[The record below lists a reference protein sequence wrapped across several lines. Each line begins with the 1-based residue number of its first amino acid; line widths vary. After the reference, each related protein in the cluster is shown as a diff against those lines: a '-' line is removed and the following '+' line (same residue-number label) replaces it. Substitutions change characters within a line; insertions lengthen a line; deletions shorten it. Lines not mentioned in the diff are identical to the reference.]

1 MSDYMIRATAANGQI
16 RAFAATT
23 RDLTEYARNAHNTSP
38 VVTAALGRTMTA
50 AVMMGSML
58 KGDKELLTVKI
69 QGDGPI
75 GSLTVTADSHGHVKG
90 YAQNPVVLI
99 QANSIGKLDV
109 AGAIG
114 KGVLS
119 VIKDIGLKDPYVGQ
133 TDLVSGEIAEDL
145 TYYFAV
151 SEQTPSSVGLGVL
164 MNKDNTVRQAGGFII
179 QLMPDASEETI
190 SALEKRLAKVSS
202 VTAMLDSGKT
212 PEDILQE
219 LLGDMELAVLDTVT
233 RPCRVVQTGE
243 CSFRIILTQGLNR
256 QIRRMCRYLG
266 YEVQK
271 LKRIRI
277 MNLTLDGIRE
287 GEYREITAQEWE
299 KLNHLLE
306 SSTSETV
313 IRTGE
318 QNGNSSDHANERAGA
333 KAGQGSKGVLPAGY
347 RDHKQQRVRSDVRRA
362 SGSGERDRHCSGKQP
377 NRKRRV
383 RGS

>member
-1 MSDYMIRATAANGQI
+1 MYKKLYN
-16 RAFAATT
+16 
-23 RDLTEYARNAHNTSP
+23 
-38 VVTAALGRTMTA
+38 RTMDEKIRINKYLSEAGICSRREADRMIEEGRITVNGKKA
-50 AVMMGSML
+50 ESGQKVSKEDEVCADNIPVHKNEKKVLLLFNKPRGIVCSTKQQFDETTVTDYL
-58 KGDKELLTVKI
+58 DYPLRVYPVGRLDKESQGLLLLTNEGDLVNKI
-69 QGDGPI
+69 MRAGNYHEKEYFV
-75 GSLTVTADSHGHVKG
+75 TVNK
-90 YAQNPVVLI
+90 PVDREFVRRM
-99 QANSIGKLDV
+99 S
-109 AGAIG
+109 
-114 KGVLS
+114 KGV
-119 VIKDIGLKDPYVGQ
+119 P
-133 TDLVSGEIAEDL
+133 
-145 TYYFAV
+145 
-151 SEQTPSSVGLGVL
+151 
-164 MNKDNTVRQAGGFII
+164 
-179 QLMPDASEETI
+179 
-190 SALEKRLAKVSS
+190 
-202 VTAMLDSGKT
+202 
-212 PEDILQE
+212 
-219 LLGDMELAVLDTVT
+219 VLDTVT

-299 KLNHLLE
+299 ELNHLLE

-362 SGSGERDRHCSGKQP
+362 SGSGKRNGNRSGKQSHHQ
-377 NRKRRV
+377 RRI
-383 RGS
+383 

>member
-1 MSDYMIRATAANGQI
+1 MEEGRVTIDGKVAVLGDQILPGQKVLVDGREIQREDEKILLAFHKPKGIVCTAEKREKNNIIDYLHYPKRIYPVGRLDKDSEGLI
-16 RAFAATT
+16 L
-23 RDLTEYARNAHNTSP
+23 LTNDGELGNEILRARNFHEKEYIVTVNRP
-38 VVTAALGRTMTA
+38 VTDEFLRGMAGGV
-50 AVMMGSML
+50 
-58 KGDKELLTVKI
+58 
-69 QGDGPI
+69 PI
-75 GSLTVTADSHGHVKG
+75 LDTITRKCKVE
-90 YAQNPVVLI
+90 
-99 QANSIGKLDV
+99 KLD
-109 AGAIG
+109 
-114 KGVLS
+114 
-119 VIKDIGLKDPYVGQ
+119 
-133 TDLVSGEIAEDL
+133 
-145 TYYFAV
+145 
-151 SEQTPSSVGLGVL
+151 
-164 MNKDNTVRQAGGFII
+164 
-179 QLMPDASEETI
+179 
-190 SALEKRLAKVSS
+190 KRK
-202 VTAMLDSGKT
+202 
-212 PEDILQE
+212 
-219 LLGDMELAVLDTVT
+219 
-233 RPCRVVQTGE
+233 
-243 CSFRIILTQGLNR
+243 FRIVLTQGLNR

-299 KLNHLLE
+299 ELNHLLE

>member
-1 MSDYMIRATAANGQI
+1 MDEKIRINKYLSDAGVCSRREAD
-16 RAFAATT
+16 R
-23 RDLTEYARNAHNTSP
+23 LTEAGRVTVRGTVVSTGEKIFPDEEICIDGKPIKKQEKKILLLFHKPRGIVCSTKQQRNEMTVTEYLNYP
-38 VVTAALGRTMTA
+38 VRIYPVGR
-50 AVMMGSML
+50 L
-58 KGDKELLTVKI
+58 DKESEGLLLLTNQGDLVNRIMKAGNYHEKEYCVTVNKPVTEAFI
-69 QGDGPI
+69 QGMSSGVPI
-75 GSLTVTADSHGHVKG
+75 
-90 YAQNPVVLI
+90 
-99 QANSIGKLDV
+99 
-109 AGAIG
+109 
-114 KGVLS
+114 
-119 VIKDIGLKDPYVGQ
+119 
-133 TDLVSGEIAEDL
+133 
-145 TYYFAV
+145 
-151 SEQTPSSVGLGVL
+151 LG
-164 MNKDNTVRQAGGFII
+164 
-179 QLMPDASEETI
+179 
-190 SALEKRLAKVSS
+190 
-202 VTAMLDSGKT
+202 
-212 PEDILQE
+212 
-219 LLGDMELAVLDTVT
+219 TVT
-233 RPCRVVQTGE
+233 RPCKVIKTGKN
-243 CSFRIILTQGLNR
+243 SFRIILTQGLNR

-299 KLNHLLE
+299 ELNHLLE